1 MDKEITLGERI
12 YKFRAARGLSQLEL
26 SELLDVSRQSISKW
40 ETDVAV
46 PELSKLVKMAE
57 IFEVSLDTLVLG
69 KESEVKEEVAD
80 KVVNEE
86 PALSPP
92 IAEIRE
98 RSRLKT
104 GFGFCFLGVGSLL
117 SFFILLLAGDFLAA
131 LILFIPFGVSSFFCL
146 KQFRHAA
153 LWCFESWYCWF
164 AAYFYYA
171 TGVNWN
177 TWLPRLFHISTLGID
192 VQTVLSFGFFLL
204 LVFFIC
210 MTVFVH
216 RKEKY
221 EFSRKK
227 RIILAVITAS
237 ALPFKHL
244 TLWFTE
250 FFWFNIVC
258 NGDAEYYAR
267 VIAMNY
273 RALIPTIDFLID
285 LALTITFTACLVPTF
300 YWVHG
305 MIKEKRSKPKLS

>member
-12 YKFRAARGLSQLEL
+12 YKFRTARGLSQLEL

-69 KESEVKEEVAD
+69 KESEVKEEVAE
-80 KVVNEE
+80 KIVNEAPT
-86 PALSPP
+86 PAPP

-104 GFGFCFLGVGSLL
+104 GFGFCFLGVGILL
-117 SFFILLLAGDFLAA
+117 SFFILLIAGDFLAA

-164 AAYFYYA
+164 VAYFYYA

-177 TWLPRLFHISTLGID
+177 AWLPRLFHISTLGID
-192 VQTVLSFGFFLL
+192 AQTVLSFGFFLL

-227 RIILAVITAS
+227 RIILAVITAI

-250 FFWFNIVC
+250 FFGSIL
-258 NGDAEYYAR
+258 YAAATPS
-267 VIAMNY
+267 IM
-273 RALIPTIDFLID
+273 
-285 LALTITFTACLVPTF
+285 LA
-300 YWVHG
+300 
-305 MIKEKRSKPKLS
+305 